1 MLKKENFTEE
11 HIRDLQSA
19 SHRDPLLLERS
30 VYAFGLLEAI
40 TRVGMPFIFKGG
52 TCLMLMLE
60 RPMRLSTDIDII
72 VAPGTDLNTF
82 IEEAGK
88 IFPFVSVEEQV
99 RKGKNNIEKR
109 HFKVVYESPV
119 MERSIYI
126 LLDVLFEDAK
136 YKRLIAKPIKNE
148 LILTDGEDL
157 TVQIPSVES
166 ILGDKLTAF
175 APHTTGILLNSNK
188 DMEIIKQLY
197 DVMTLIEVAEDF
209 TEVRETYYSLVQD
222 EIAYRGLDIGP
233 GDALRDTY
241 NAAVSIASRGKVS
254 KEDYAAYLQ
263 GIRDIRSHIYAE
275 NFSAEEASKRVP
287 IVMYLV
293 ACLLK
298 NVPFEKDIDPSDYL
312 GIGFTSDELKALN
325 SLRKVA
331 PIGYAYAVKSDKL
344 LNEITG

>member
-52 TCLMLMLE
+52 TCLMLLLE

-109 HFKVVYESPV
+109 HFKFVYESPV

-254 KEDYAAYLQ
+254 
-263 GIRDIRSHIYAE
+263 SHIYVE

-287 IVMYLV
+287 VVMYLV

-298 NVPFEKDIDPSDYL
+298 NVPFEKDIDSAAYL
-312 GIGFTSDELKALN
+312 GAGFISDELKALK

-331 PIGYAYAVKSDKL
+331 PAGYACAVKADRL
-344 LNEITG
+344 LNE

>member
-52 TCLMLMLE
+52 TCLMLLLE

-109 HFKVVYESPV
+109 HFKFVYESPV

-254 KEDYAAYLQ
+254 KEDYVSYLQ
-263 GIRDIRSHIYAE
+263 GLRDVRSHIYVE

-287 IVMYLV
+287 VVMYLV

-298 NVPFEKDIDPSDYL
+298 IVPFEQDIDSAAYL
-312 GIGFTSDELKALN
+312 GAGFISDELKALK

-331 PIGYAYAVKSDKL
+331 PAGYACAVKADRL
-344 LNEITG
+344 LNE

>member
-52 TCLMLMLE
+52 TCLMLLLE

-109 HFKVVYESPV
+109 HFKFVYESPV

-254 KEDYAAYLQ
+254 KEDYVSYLQ
-263 GIRDIRSHIYAE
+263 GLRDVRSHIYVE

-287 IVMYLV
+287 VVMYLV

-298 NVPFEKDIDPSDYL
+298 NVPFEKDIDFAAYL
-312 GIGFTSDELKALN
+312 GAGFISDELKALK

-331 PIGYAYAVKSDKL
+331 PAGYACAVKADRL
-344 LNEITG
+344 LNE

>member
-52 TCLMLMLE
+52 TCLMLLLE

-109 HFKVVYESPV
+109 HFKFVYESPV

-254 KEDYAAYLQ
+254 KEDYVSYLQ
-263 GIRDIRSHIYAE
+263 GLRDVRSHIYVE

-287 IVMYLV
+287 VVMYLV

-298 NVPFEKDIDPSDYL
+298 NVPFEKDIDSAAHL
-312 GIGFTSDELKALN
+312 GAGFISDELKALK

-331 PIGYAYAVKSDKL
+331 PAGYACAVKADRL
-344 LNEITG
+344 LNE

>member
-1 MLKKENFTEE
+1 MKKENFTEE

-52 TCLMLMLE
+52 TCLMLLLE

-109 HFKVVYESPV
+109 HFKFVYESPV

-241 NAAVSIASRGKVS
+241 NATVSIASRGKVS
-254 KEDYAAYLQ
+254 KEDYVSYLQ
-263 GIRDIRSHIYAE
+263 GLRDVRSHIYVE

-287 IVMYLV
+287 VVMYLV

-298 NVPFEKDIDPSDYL
+298 NVPFEKDIDPAAYL
-312 GIGFTSDELKALN
+312 GAGFISDELKALK

-331 PIGYAYAVKSDKL
+331 PAGYACAVKADRL
-344 LNEITG
+344 LNE

>member
-52 TCLMLMLE
+52 TCLMLLLE

-109 HFKVVYESPV
+109 HFKFVYESPV

-254 KEDYAAYLQ
+254 KEDYVSYLQ
-263 GIRDIRSHIYAE
+263 GLRDVRSHIYVE

-287 IVMYLV
+287 VVMYLV

-298 NVPFEKDIDPSDYL
+298 NVPFEKDIDSAVYL
-312 GIGFTSDELKALN
+312 GAGFISDELKALK

-331 PIGYAYAVKSDKL
+331 PAGYACAVKADRL
-344 LNEITG
+344 LNE

>member
-11 HIRDLQSA
+11 HIRNLQSA

-52 TCLMLMLE
+52 TCLMLLLE

-109 HFKVVYESPV
+109 HFKFVYESPV

-241 NAAVSIASRGKVS
+241 NATVSIASRGKVS
-254 KEDYAAYLQ
+254 KEDYVSYLQ
-263 GIRDIRSHIYAE
+263 GLRDVRSHIYVE

-287 IVMYLV
+287 VVMYLV

-298 NVPFEKDIDPSDYL
+298 SVPFEKDIDPAAYL
-312 GIGFTSDELKALN
+312 GAGFISDELKALK

-331 PIGYAYAVKSDKL
+331 PAGYACAVKADRL
-344 LNEITG
+344 LNE

>member
-52 TCLMLMLE
+52 TCLMLLLE

-109 HFKVVYESPV
+109 HFKFVYESPV

-254 KEDYAAYLQ
+254 KEDYVSYLQ
-263 GIRDIRSHIYAE
+263 GLRDVRSHIYVE

-287 IVMYLV
+287 VVMYLV

-298 NVPFEKDIDPSDYL
+298 NVPFEKDIDSAAYL
-312 GIGFTSDELKALN
+312 GAGLISVELKALK

-331 PIGYAYAVKSDKL
+331 PAGYACAVKADRL
-344 LNEITG
+344 LNE

>member
-52 TCLMLMLE
+52 TCLMLLLE

-88 IFPFVSVEEQV
+88 I
-99 RKGKNNIEKR
+99 EKR
-109 HFKVVYESPV
+109 HFKFVYESPV

-254 KEDYAAYLQ
+254 KEDYVSYLQ
-263 GIRDIRSHIYAE
+263 GLRDVRSHIYVE

-287 IVMYLV
+287 VVMYLV

-298 NVPFEKDIDPSDYL
+298 NVPFEKDIDSAAYL
-312 GIGFTSDELKALN
+312 GAGFISDELKALK

-331 PIGYAYAVKSDKL
+331 PAGYACAVKADRL
-344 LNEITG
+344 LNE

>member
-254 KEDYAAYLQ
+254 KEDYVSYLQ
-263 GIRDIRSHIYAE
+263 GLRDVRSHIYVE

-287 IVMYLV
+287 VVMYLV

-298 NVPFEKDIDPSDYL
+298 NVSFEKDIDSAAYL
-312 GIGFTSDELKALN
+312 GAGFISDELKALK

-331 PIGYAYAVKSDKL
+331 PAGYACAVKADRL
-344 LNEITG
+344 LNE

>member
-11 HIRDLQSA
+11 HIRNLQSA

-241 NAAVSIASRGKVS
+241 NATVSIASRGKVS
-254 KEDYAAYLQ
+254 KEDYVSYLQ
-263 GIRDIRSHIYAE
+263 GLRDVRSHIYVE

-287 IVMYLV
+287 VVMYLV

-298 NVPFEKDIDPSDYL
+298 NVPFEKDIDPAAYL
-312 GIGFTSDELKALN
+312 GAGFISDELKALK

-331 PIGYAYAVKSDKL
+331 PAGYACAVKADRL
-344 LNEITG
+344 LNE

>member
-52 TCLMLMLE
+52 TCLMLLLE

-72 VAPGTDLNTF
+72 VAPGTDLDTF

-109 HFKVVYESPV
+109 HFKFVYESPV

-241 NAAVSIASRGKVS
+241 NATVSIASRGKVS
-254 KEDYAAYLQ
+254 KEDYVSYLQ
-263 GIRDIRSHIYAE
+263 GLRDVRSHIYVE

-287 IVMYLV
+287 VVMYLV

-298 NVPFEKDIDPSDYL
+298 NVPFEKDIDPAAYL
-312 GIGFTSDELKALN
+312 GAGFISDELKALK

-331 PIGYAYAVKSDKL
+331 PAGYACAVKADRL
-344 LNEITG
+344 LNE

>member
-1 MLKKENFTEE
+1 ML
-11 HIRDLQSA
+11 L
-19 SHRDPLLLERS
+19 
-30 VYAFGLLEAI
+30 
-40 TRVGMPFIFKGG
+40 
-52 TCLMLMLE
+52 LE

-109 HFKVVYESPV
+109 HFKFVYESPV

-254 KEDYAAYLQ
+254 KEDYVSYLQ
-263 GIRDIRSHIYAE
+263 GLRDVRSHIYVE

-287 IVMYLV
+287 VVMYLV

-298 NVPFEKDIDPSDYL
+298 NVPFEKDIDPAAYL
-312 GIGFTSDELKALN
+312 GAGFISDELKALK

-331 PIGYAYAVKSDKL
+331 PAGYACAVKADRL
-344 LNEITG
+344 LNE

>member
-52 TCLMLMLE
+52 TCLMLLLE

-99 RKGKNNIEKR
+99 RKGKNTIEKR
-109 HFKVVYESPV
+109 HFKFVYESPV

-241 NAAVSIASRGKVS
+241 NATVSIASRGKAS
-254 KEDYAAYLQ
+254 KEDYVSYLQ
-263 GIRDIRSHIYAE
+263 GLRDVRSHIYVE

-287 IVMYLV
+287 VVMYLV

-298 NVPFEKDIDPSDYL
+298 NVPFEKDIDPAAYL
-312 GIGFTSDELKALN
+312 GAGFISDELKALK

-331 PIGYAYAVKSDKL
+331 PAGYACAVKADRL
-344 LNEITG
+344 LNE

>member
-11 HIRDLQSA
+11 HIRNLQSA

-52 TCLMLMLE
+52 TCLMLLLE

-109 HFKVVYESPV
+109 HFKFVYESPV

-254 KEDYAAYLQ
+254 KEDYVSYLQ
-263 GIRDIRSHIYAE
+263 GLRDVRSHIYVE

-287 IVMYLV
+287 VVMYLV

-298 NVPFEKDIDPSDYL
+298 NVPFEKDIDPAAYL
-312 GIGFTSDELKALN
+312 GAGFISDELKALK

-331 PIGYAYAVKSDKL
+331 PAGYACAVKADRL
-344 LNEITG
+344 LNE